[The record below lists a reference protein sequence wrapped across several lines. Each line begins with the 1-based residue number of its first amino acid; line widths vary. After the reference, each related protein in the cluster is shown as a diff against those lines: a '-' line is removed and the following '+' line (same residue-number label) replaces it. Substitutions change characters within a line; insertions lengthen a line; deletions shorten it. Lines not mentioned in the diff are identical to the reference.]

1 MGSYCAFSPHQK
13 HSFEDSFCSPYTSCL
28 PLSRS
33 RSSAVISTAADAHPV
48 VARPCPGGEKRRGGR
63 AAHHEECAVMGSLL
77 LPCTTPG
84 VSLLAVWCLSGATP
98 RGQPWTSAVTLL
110 HGRNGLSA
118 RRMAVWWMFREP
130 SLCRHVRRELLR
142 NALLDFTPII
152 AATACH
158 QRNYVETY
166 SRYKS

>member
-1 MGSYCAFSPHQK
+1 MGSF
-13 HSFEDSFCSPYTSCL
+13 
-28 PLSRS
+28 
-33 RSSAVISTAADAHPV
+33 
-48 VARPCPGGEKRRGGR
+48 
-63 AAHHEECAVMGSLL
+63 L
-77 LPCTTPG
+77 LPCTAPG

-98 RGQPWTSAVTLL
+98 RGQSWTPAVTLPQ
-110 HGRNGLSA
+110 GRDGLSA
-118 RRMAVWWMFREP
+118 RRMAVWWTFREP

-166 SRYKS
+166 SRFMGCMPHARPRR